1 MARVMPICPLCG
13 ARGLCPDPTL
23 HERFDALLA
32 LHTKLANDLVC
43 PDPKLHQSEPEGHP
57 MLHQSEPEVRA
68 ESLARFRRTPVDPM
82 KRSPEG
88 FIAEA
93 RSLLA
98 PEESG
103 S

>member
-43 PDPKLHQSEPEGHP
+43 PDPRLHQSEPEEV
-57 MLHQSEPEVRA
+57 EPNPWLDFAALRDA
-68 ESLARFRRTPVDPM
+68 GW
-82 KRSPEG
+82 KR
-88 FIAEA
+88 
-93 RSLLA
+93 
-98 PEESG
+98 
-103 S
+103 